1 MLSFKT
7 EPKQLFQE
15 CVVIGPKIIIMVFTN
30 LAQLDV
36 YPDNRKGNARPVF
49 TSQVLSRRHI
59 GTEFLKFQ
67 YDQNPN
73 IATVTL

>member
-49 TSQVLSRRHI
+49 SRHKYCHGAI
-59 GTEFLKFQ
+59 LE
-67 YDQNPN
+67 QNS
-73 IATVTL
+73 